1 MGSWYWVGVML
12 GLGVGAGVVAAAVV
26 GRTLV
31 GIVLGCIV
39 AAAIGVVFGLVFAEG
54 TLPPIAGGVGG
65 VIGTLGASQ
74 IVRGAL
80 RRGGTASGVAALVV
94 VSGLLIVALAFV
106 PVLGYLE
113 AVAVPVLGVRV
124 RRRSAERYAGL
135 RTLAK

>member
-1 MGSWYWVGVML
+1 MGSWYSVGVVL
-12 GLGVGAGVVAAAVV
+12 GLGVGSGVVAAAVL
-26 GRTLV
+26 GRTLA
-31 GIVLGCIV
+31 GIVVGSVV
-39 AAAIGVVFGLVFAEG
+39 AAAVGVVFGLIADG

-80 RRGGTASGVAALVV
+80 RRGGTAIGVAALVGGA
-94 VSGLLIVALAFV
+94 GLLLVALAFV
-106 PVLGYLE
+106 PVLGYVE